1 MDDNIMVRIDKL
13 YFKEL
18 LNTNMSNIILAF
30 EDGLVILTSEF
41 ITNRGNNVL
50 LRLCGLKEGFG
61 HVNSNEHGHLTFPLD
76 YGITR
81 QDFLKC
87 IHFLRTGILND
98 EAHIGAMSNVFNILG
113 GFDEWDAFL
122 KHKEDLHAKK
132 NKQEAI
138 KKEQRLHNPLTP
150 EDNVLDLFVF
160 EAHQTCWSH
169 SGEWQTTAAL
179 DHSNTVFWWRK
190 KKD

>member
-1 MDDNIMVRIDKL
+1 
-13 YFKEL
+13 
-18 LNTNMSNIILAF
+18 MSNIILAF
-30 EDGLVILTSEF
+30 EDGLVILKPEF
-41 ITNRGNNVL
+41 VTESGNNVL
-50 LRLCGLKEGFG
+50 LRLCGLKEGFK

-98 EAHIGAMSNVFNILG
+98 ETHIDAMSDVFNILG
-113 GFDEWDAFL
+113 GFDVWDAFI
-122 KHKEDLHAKK
+122 KHKETLHAKK
-132 NKQEAI
+132 NKKEAI

-160 EAHQTCWSH
+160 EAHETYWAH
-169 SGEWQTTAAL
+169 SPEWQVTAPV
-179 DHSNTVFWWRK
+179 DHSNTMFWWRK